1 MKNGKSDSEGTSQFR
16 LIELGQTR
24 MSDPQKQRANMDQKT
39 ESLSKIPAGMR
50 YYFGLEARLR
60 RTVEEIGMSIFDGWS
75 YEEIT
80 TPTVDYYSL
89 FEHGMGR
96 SEAHRAFRFTDTDGR
111 LLALRPDV
119 TSATAR
125 AAATLFAER
134 ERPLRLCYA
143 APVFR
148 QQPQS
153 HAEWRRESTQIGC
166 ELIGANTRTAD
177 LEVLMIASE
186 FLRRLDLDGDFV
198 ITLNDVGIFTG
209 VAESLRLDPTS
220 REQMRQ
226 LIDVRNGADLER
238 FLTPYTATGE
248 ARAFAQ
254 LMQLSGK
261 RENLDLARNV
271 ISNEQSHAALDRLES
286 IWSVIESLDLMGCF
300 EIDLGDV
307 ARLDYYTG
315 LTFKIYINGAGYRV
329 GSGGRYDDLTAS
341 FGKAEPAVGFVL
353 DLDTLSD
360 LVHLH
365 AAVGSSTLPSQAK
378 LPELTTKD
386 HEQEPLGDSR
396 DPSNNRSE
404 LFIEAL
410 KRRAKGERVSLKLGR

>member
-1 MKNGKSDSEGTSQFR
+1 
-16 LIELGQTR
+16 
-24 MSDPQKQRANMDQKT
+24 MDQT

-50 YYFGLEARLR
+50 YYFGQEARLR
-60 RTVEEIGMSIFDGWS
+60 RTVEETGMTIFDGWS

-96 SEAHRAFRFTDTDGR
+96 AEAQRAFRFTDGDGR

-166 ELIGANTRTAD
+166 ELIGANPRVAD
-177 LEVLMIASE
+177 LEVLVIASE
-186 FLRRLDLDGDFV
+186 FLRRLDLDGNYA
-198 ITLNDVGIFTG
+198 ITLNDVGIFNG
-209 VAESLRLDPTS
+209 VAERLRLDPTS
-220 REQMRQ
+220 REEMRQ
-226 LIDVRNGADLER
+226 LIDIRNSADLER
-238 FLTPYTATGE
+238 FLTPYTSTGE
-248 ARAFAQ
+248 AQAFAQ
-254 LMQLSGK
+254 LIQLSGK
-261 RENLDLARNV
+261 RESLDLARSV
-271 ISNEQSHAALDRLES
+271 ISNEQSRAALDRLEGL
-286 IWSVIESLDLMGCF
+286 WSVIESLDLTGCF
-300 EIDLGDV
+300 DIDLGDV

-315 LTFKIYINGAGYRV
+315 LTFKIYVKGAGYRV
-329 GSGGRYDDLTAS
+329 GSGGRYDGLTAS

-353 DLDTLSD
+353 DLDALTD
-360 LVHLH
+360 VVHLRT
-365 AAVGSSTLPSQAK
+365 ADLSATLGSQAEP
-378 LPELTTKD
+378 PELPARD
-386 HEQEPLGDSR
+386 REEDPPGDSR
-396 DPSNNRSE
+396 DSSQNPSE
-404 LFIEAL
+404 LFIEVL
-410 KRRAKGERVSLKLGR
+410 KRRARGERVSLKLGR